1 MVTAFAILAIFLSR
15 VLKWNC
21 THCNALKVFFLL
33 IWWNPN
39 HLFIK
44 TASRPPIL
52 FEEDMLSAH
61 TTVSLCWVTVP
72 LSIASVFDEHC
83 CTQTVPHCQQMHKVV
98 FYSQLDLVW
107 RITIAQCDQVW
118 RTNSSVTKC
127 GALFRSTIWPSS
139 SHLHADLPQWPVD
152 QCDTQNRPH
161 TDDKWRDAHTHGIH
175 PLEEHID
182 KHRRPQ
188 HVFDK
193 CVWSI
198 GCWAKKMYQLGQ
210 QEVNKKW
217 SWTNETY
224 LTVLGSVHV
233 SQYAAL

>member
-118 RTNSSVTKC
+118 RTNSSVVKC
-127 GALFRSTIWPSS
+127 GALTEV
-139 SHLHADLPQWPVD
+139 LYD
-152 QCDTQNRPH
+152 QAHPICMLIFHNGLLTSGTHRIDH
-161 TDDKWRDAHTHGIH
+161 TLMINEETHTHTVYIH
-175 PLEEHID
+175 
-182 KHRRPQ
+182 
-188 HVFDK
+188 
-193 CVWSI
+193 
-198 GCWAKKMYQLGQ
+198 
-210 QEVNKKW
+210 
-217 SWTNETY
+217 
-224 LTVLGSVHV
+224 
-233 SQYAAL
+233 